1 MPDLIQLFKAAC
13 VSGSAVLAVLVL
25 GAGPSAAQSGPAYG
39 HNLSGTYEI
48 WSTDRQHLCTVEL
61 SNEWGPVR
69 ESFEI
74 ADHDCPPPFDRI
86 GRWSHDMQ
94 GLHLHN
100 TVFSEAWAGRRP
112 NGEDPFFAG
121 EASDG
126 AQYALRPVSGNAV
139 SNFAGQLAPRAQ
151 DLPVRRRDVPGDWT
165 IRTRDAMTRTCTLSL
180 LIDDQNRNRVIP
192 RGSCDLFADAATWR
206 RAQNMLQLGDRNG
219 SVIWSGRY
227 GRNEDGQV
235 RAQGRDRGSV
245 WILERQGDA
254 SVAAPVR
261 LTPDQMIGSWTL
273 LFDDYACSLQFEGD
287 GRIRPA
293 RECQAPGR
301 MMSRWTLEGRVVA
314 MWDSMGNRGWE
325 GELVSAGYV
334 VGGGMPGIGYGFPP
348 RRIPPS
354 ELRR

>member
-1 MPDLIQLFKAAC
+1 MQYLKQLCKAAS
-13 VSGSAVLAVLVL
+13 VSGGAILAALVL
-25 GAGPSAAQSGPAYG
+25 GGGPSAAQAGPAYG
-39 HNLSGTYEI
+39 HNLSGSYEI
-48 WSTDRQHLCTVEL
+48 WSMDREQLCTIEL

-69 ESFEI
+69 ESF
-74 ADHDCPPPFDRI
+74 AVVDPDCPPPFDRV
-86 GRWSHDMQ
+86 GRWSYNTR

-100 TVFSEAWAGRRP
+100 TVFSQAWTGRRP
-112 NGEDPFFAG
+112 DGEAPFFVG
-121 EASDG
+121 EAGDG

-139 SNFAGQLAPRAQ
+139 ARLAGQLAPRPQ
-151 DLPVRRRDVPGDWT
+151 DVPVRRRDVPGDWS
-165 IRTRDAMTRTCTLSL
+165 IRTRGAIARTCTLSL
-180 LIDDQNRNRVIP
+180 VIDHENRNRVIP
-192 RGSCDLFADAATWR
+192 QGSCDLFADAATWR
-206 RAQNMLQLGDRNG
+206 RSQNRLQLGDRNG
-219 SVIWSGRY
+219 SVIWSGEY

-235 RAQGRDRGSV
+235 RAQGRDRGAV

-261 LTPDQMIGSWTL
+261 LTPEQMIGGWTL
-273 LFDDYACSLQFEGD
+273 VFDNYACSLDFQRD

-301 MMSRWTLEGRVVA
+301 MMSRWTLEGHVVA

-325 GELVSAGYV
+325 GELVSPDEV
-334 VGGGMPGIGYGFPP
+334 VGGGIPGIGYGFPP

>member
-1 MPDLIQLFKAAC
+1 MQDVTRLCKAAC
-13 VSGSAVLAVLVL
+13 LSGSAIFAALVL
-25 GAGPSAAQSGPAYG
+25 GAGPSAAQPGPAYG
-39 HNLSGTYEI
+39 YNLSGTYEI
-48 WSTDRQHLCTVEL
+48 WSANGEQLCSVEL
-61 SNEWGPVR
+61 TDAWGAVR

-86 GRWSHDMQ
+86 GRWSRDMQ

-100 TVFSEAWAGRRP
+100 NVFSEAWAGRRP
-112 NGEDPFFAG
+112 DGEAPFFAG

-126 AQYALRPVSGNAV
+126 AQYALRPISGNAV
-139 SNFAGQLAPRAQ
+139 ASLAGQLAPRAQ
-151 DLPVRRRDVPGDWT
+151 DLPVGRSDVPGDWS

-180 LIDDQNRNRVIP
+180 LIDDQDRNRVIP
-192 RGSCDLFADAATWR
+192 QGSCDLFADAATWR
-206 RAQNMLQLGDRNG
+206 RSRNMLQLGDRNG

-235 RAQGRDRGSV
+235 RAQGPHRGAV

-261 LTPDQMIGSWTL
+261 LTPEQMIGGWTL
-273 LFDDYACSLQFEGD
+273 MFGDYACTLEFEGD

-325 GELVSAGYV
+325 GELVSAGQV
-334 VGGGMPGIGYGFPP
+334 IGGGMPGIGYGFPP